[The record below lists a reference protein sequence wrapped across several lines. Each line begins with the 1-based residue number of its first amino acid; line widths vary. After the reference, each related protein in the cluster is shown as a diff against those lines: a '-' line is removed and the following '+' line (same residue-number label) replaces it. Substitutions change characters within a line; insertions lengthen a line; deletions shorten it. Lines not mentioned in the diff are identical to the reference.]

1 MNQSQHT
8 DSGRTAPPAGRST
21 GTSTG
26 TSAVTPGSRPS
37 ADAIEA
43 WVLGFLAEILDVPA
57 DDLDPTTP
65 LDELGVDSATT
76 LVLCA
81 GLSEEFALPVRPR
94 DVFDH
99 FTADALARHLTAPQ
113 PAGV

>member
-1 MNQSQHT
+1 MNETQQT
-8 DSGRTAPPAGRST
+8 QRPGSGATAPGA
-21 GTSTG
+21 
-26 TSAVTPGSRPS
+26 AQRPS
-37 ADAIEA
+37 ADEIVA
-43 WVLGFLAEILDVPA
+43 WVLGFLAEILDVPPQ
-57 DDLDPTTP
+57 DIDPATP

-81 GLSEEFALPVRPR
+81 GLGEEFALHVRPR

-99 FTADALARHLTAPQ
+99 FTADALARHLTAPL

>member
-1 MNQSQHT
+1 MNETQQTQHT
-8 DSGRTAPPAGRST
+8 GTGGTPPRAG
-21 GTSTG
+21 G
-26 TSAVTPGSRPS
+26 RPS
-37 ADAIEA
+37 ADEIVA
-43 WVLGFLAEILDVPA
+43 WVLGFLAEILDVPPQ
-57 DDLDPTTP
+57 DIDPATP

-76 LVLCA
+76 LVMCA
-81 GLSEEFALPVRPR
+81 GLGDEFALPVRPR

>member
-1 MNQSQHT
+1 MNQTQHT
-8 DSGRTAPPAGRST
+8 DADTGRTAPSA
-21 GTSTG
+21 G
-26 TSAVTPGSRPS
+26 TSAGTPGSRPS
-37 ADAIEA
+37 ADAIAA
-43 WVLGFLAEILDVPA
+43 WVLGFLAEILDVPPQ
-57 DDLDPTTP
+57 DLDPGTP

-81 GLSEEFALPVRPR
+81 GLTEEFALPVRPR

-99 FTADALARHLTAPQ
+99 FTADALGRHLTAPL